1 MKINSN
7 RRNNFMSTTQSE
19 HLEEDQII
27 VSEIVQNI
35 LCEQI
40 SIEKTDLNPDL
51 YIYEDLKIDS
61 LDLVE
66 IIKQIEETFDIKIDD
81 SKILY
86 MNTLQEFI
94 DFTLQTVYMKHGLE
108 YLQNKKFK

>member
-1 MKINSN
+1 MSINEPAN
-7 RRNNFMSTTQSE
+7 
-19 HLEEDQII
+19 LEQDTKI
-27 VSEIVQNI
+27 VSEIIQEI
-35 LCEQI
+35 LAEQI
-40 SIEKTDLNPDL
+40 SVEKIDLNPSL

-66 IIKQIEETFDIKIDD
+66 IIKQIEETFNIKVDD

-94 DFTLQTVYMKHGLE
+94 DYILQTIYSKHGFN
-108 YLQNKKFK
+108 YLTNNKFNVNN